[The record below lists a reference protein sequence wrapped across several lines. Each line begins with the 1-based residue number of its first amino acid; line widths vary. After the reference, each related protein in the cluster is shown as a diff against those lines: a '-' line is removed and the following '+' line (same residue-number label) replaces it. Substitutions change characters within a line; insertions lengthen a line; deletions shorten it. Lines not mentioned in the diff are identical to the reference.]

1 MSVNPSINQGEGLDA
16 VTEERDPTLLDCFLK
31 WEAQRRERI
40 YLTQPYPDGRVVDY
54 TWREVGDQA
63 RRMAGYFKSLGLHL
77 GSHVVLLGKN
87 SAHWIIA
94 DLAMMM
100 AGVVSVPLY
109 PMFSADAALYV
120 IAHCD
125 AKLLLLGKLDG
136 AGDNWPSIHD
146 RLPAGMPMLGL
157 PQSPRIGIPQW
168 EEIRAEHAPLQSLHQ
183 PERDELCTIVYTSG
197 STGEP
202 KGVMHSYDRMAA
214 VVRALEVDWYGFN
227 AHDRMLSYLPLAHLA
242 ERVMVETPSLA
253 FGFRLF
259 FFDSLATF
267 TADLQRAR
275 PTAFMSVPRLWT
287 RFYLA
292 VNERLPP
299 ARQRWLFALPLIAGV
314 VKRRILR
321 QLGLDQVRVAISGSA
336 PLPERIIRWYRSL
349 GLELLEGYGMSE
361 NLAISHMSPPGAVR
375 IGSVGQ
381 PQLGVQA
388 RIGKDGEIEV
398 RSPGQM
404 LGYYKQPELTAAQ
417 TTTDGFFR
425 TGDLGEI
432 DADGFLR
439 ITGRTKDIFKTA
451 KGKYVAPAPIE
462 AKLCEHARFE
472 AVCVAGAGQPMPF
485 ALLMLSQETRHS
497 VGDGT
502 LDRGTLSAELAEL
515 RERVNSSIEH
525 HEALQY
531 FVVVKEPWSVEN
543 GMLTPT
549 LKIRRGAIEHHYLP
563 SAEQWAAL
571 RQPVIWE

>member
-1 MSVNPSINQGEGLDA
+1 MSANPSIHRVGGLEAMAEG
-16 VTEERDPTLLDCFLK
+16 RNPMLLDCFLK
-31 WEAQRRERI
+31 WEAQRRDRI
-40 YLTQPYPDGRVVDY
+40 YLTQPYSDGRVVDY

-63 RRMAGYFKSLGLHL
+63 RRMAAYFKSLGLHP
-77 GSHVVLLGKN
+77 GSRVVLLGKN

-100 AGVVSVPLY
+100 AGLVSVPLY
-109 PMFSADAALYV
+109 PMFSAEAALYV
-120 IAHCD
+120 IGHCD
-125 AKLLLLGKLDG
+125 AKLLVLGKLDG
-136 AGDNWPSIHD
+136 AGDNWPNIRD
-146 RLPAGMPMLGL
+146 RLSPGMPMLGL
-157 PQSPRIGIPQW
+157 PQSPRDGIPQW
-168 EEIRAEHAPLQSLHQ
+168 EETRTRHAPLQTLHQ
-183 PERDELCTIVYTSG
+183 PARNELCTIVYTSG

-202 KGVMHSYDRMAA
+202 KGVMHSYDAMAA
-214 VVRALEVDWYGFN
+214 VVGALEVDWYGFN
-227 AHDRMLSYLPLAHLA
+227 ANDRMLSYLPLAHLA

-275 PTAFMSVPRLWT
+275 PTVFVSVPRLWT
-287 RFYLA
+287 KFYLA

-299 ARQRWLFALPLIAGV
+299 AWQKRLFALPLIAGV

-321 QLGLDQVRVAISGSA
+321 QLGLDEVRVAISGSA
-336 PLPERIIRWYRSL
+336 PLPERLIRWYRSL

-361 NLAISHMSPPGAVR
+361 NLAISHISRPGAVR

-425 TGDLGEI
+425 TGDSGEI
-432 DADGFLR
+432 DAEGFLR
-439 ITGRTKDIFKTA
+439 ITGRAKDIFKTA
-451 KGKYVAPAPIE
+451 KGKYVAPVPIE
-462 AKLCEHARFE
+462 AKLFDHPRFE
-472 AVCVAGAGQPMPF
+472 AICVAGAGQPMPF
-485 ALLMLSQETRHS
+485 ALLLLSQEARQA
-497 VGDGT
+497 VVDGT
-502 LDRGTLSAELAEL
+502 IDRGTLSAELAEL
-515 RERVNSSIEH
+515 RERVNSGLER

-531 FVVVKEPWSVEN
+531 LVVVKEPWSVEN

-549 LKIRRGAIEHHYLP
+549 LKIRRSAIEHRYLP

-571 RQPVIWE
+571 QQPVIWE